1 MEALVIA
8 PDPAD
13 AAQDT
18 ARTEAL
24 VVLGLAVAAAV
35 AVKVPELFGVHID
48 PDAELPL
55 FYFRNATLFVFP
67 LLTLYFVWKRRLD
80 AVGALWLALPF
91 AAGAVFAN
99 AYPWKTVVINNA
111 PKVSDTALLTSRSRW
126 DGGLARRTSPS
137 AGQVRIQ
144 GGPRHGRRNRH
155 RTGRGVVREA

>member
-99 AYPWKTVVINNA
+99 A
-111 PKVSDTALLTSRSRW
+111 
-126 DGGLARRTSPS
+126 
-137 AGQVRIQ
+137 
-144 GGPRHGRRNRH
+144 
-155 RTGRGVVREA
+155 